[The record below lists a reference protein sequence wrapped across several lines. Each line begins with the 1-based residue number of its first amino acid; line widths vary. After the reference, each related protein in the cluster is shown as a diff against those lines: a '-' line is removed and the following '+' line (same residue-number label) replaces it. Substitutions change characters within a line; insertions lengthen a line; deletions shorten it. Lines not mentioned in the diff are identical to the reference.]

1 MIEVRELTKKYGELV
16 AVRDLTFKVEAGRI
30 WGLLGPNAAGKT
42 TTMRI
47 LTGYLPATSGR
58 ATVAGFDV
66 FEQPNDVKRSIG
78 YLPEVVPLYLDMTVA
93 SYLAFVAE
101 IKQVPKAGR
110 KAAVARVIESAGL
123 ADVSRR
129 LIKNISRGFKQRVG
143 IAQAMIHDPKVLV
156 LDEPTIGLDPA
167 QIREIRELIRGLRG
181 EHTILLST
189 HILPEVTQVCD
200 GVVIINQG
208 RLMASGSLD
217 DLAASFEKND
227 GVLLRLRRGG
237 AEEAALFRG
246 IPGVEKVAVEGD
258 EIRVEWGRGRDLRD
272 DVARLV
278 LDKGLGLKEM
288 RSVGRHR
295 GPLHEDRLGR
305 ARTMTEHLVP
315 RQKGVRA
322 YFSSPIAYV
331 VIAGFLLLV
340 GFFFY
345 SLISWFNAQAMQMAQ
360 NPYYAQ
366 QININEMVFSPLV
379 PQHDHHP
386 HPRRPAPDHAA
397 PGRGEEERH
406 RRAPLHLAPVGRPDR
421 SRQVPRRPGHAGR
434 SCSG

>member
-47 LTGYLPATSGR
+47 LTGYLPATSGH
-58 ATVAGFDV
+58 ATVAGYDV

-78 YLPEVVPLYLDMTVA
+78 YLPEVVPLYQDMTVA

-110 KAAVARVIESAGL
+110 KAAVSRVIASAGL
-123 ADVSRR
+123 GEVSRR
-129 LIKNISRGFKQRVG
+129 LIKNVSRGFKQRVG

-189 HILPEVTQVCD
+189 HILPEVTQICD

-208 RLMASGSLD
+208 RLMASGSLA
-217 DLAASFEKND
+217 DLAASFAKND
-227 GVLLRLRRGG
+227 GVLVRLRRGG
-237 AEEAALFRG
+237 ADEAALFRG
-246 IPGVEKVAVEGD
+246 LPGVEKAAVEGD

-288 RSVGRHR
+288 RSVAGI
-295 GPLHEDRLGR
+295 EDLY
-305 ARTMTEHLVP
+305 MKIV
-315 RQKGVRA
+315 
-322 YFSSPIAYV
+322 
-331 VIAGFLLLV
+331 AGGLE
-340 GFFFY
+340 
-345 SLISWFNAQAMQMAQ
+345 Q
-360 NPYYAQ
+360 
-366 QININEMVFSPLV
+366 
-379 PQHDHHP
+379 
-386 HPRRPAPDHAA
+386 
-397 PGRGEEERH
+397 
-406 RRAPLHLAPVGRPDR
+406 
-421 SRQVPRRPGHAGR
+421 
-434 SCSG
+434 